1 MATKKWNADP
11 AHSEL
16 QFKVKHL
23 MISKVTGNFTNFS
36 VTAVSEND
44 DFSNAD
50 IQAAIQLDSVS
61 TGQPD
66 RDKHLKN
73 ADFFDAENHPEIKF
87 KSTAFKKKSDDAF
100 DLTGDLTIKGVTKP
114 VTIQAELGGIAK
126 DPWGNNRAAF
136 SLTGSLSRKEWG
148 LTYNA
153 PLEAGGVMI
162 SDEVKILGEIQMT
175 ESAE

>member
-1 MATKKWNADP
+1 MATKKWNLDP

-23 MISKVTGNFTNFS
+23 MISKVTGSFTNFS
-36 VTAVSEND
+36 VTAVSDND
-44 DFSNAD
+44 DFSGAD
-50 IQAAIQLDSVS
+50 IQASVQLDSVS

-66 RDKHLKN
+66 RDKHLKA
-73 ADFFDAENHPEIKF
+73 ADFFDTENHPEIKF
-87 KSTAFKKKSDDAF
+87 KSTEFKKQSDDEYA
-100 DLTGDLTIKGVTKP
+100 LTGDLSIKGVTKP
-114 VTIQAELGGIAK
+114 VTIKAELGGVAI

-136 SLTGSLSRKEWG
+136 SLSGSLSRKEWG

-162 SDEVKILGEIQMT
+162 SDEVKLLGEIQMT